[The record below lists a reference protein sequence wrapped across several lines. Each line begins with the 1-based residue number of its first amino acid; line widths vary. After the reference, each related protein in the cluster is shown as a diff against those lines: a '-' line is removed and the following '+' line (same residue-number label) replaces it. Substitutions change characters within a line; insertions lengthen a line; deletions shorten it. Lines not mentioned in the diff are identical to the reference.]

1 MRNLINRIMKLH
13 SKIGNAVVEFIAY
26 LFVLLFIYAA
36 VSKLLDF
43 ENFRVQLGQSPMLG
57 AYAEFIIWAVPL
69 LEILVAVAL
78 SIGRYRRTAL
88 LASYTLMVMFT
99 VYIYTILNYS
109 SFVPCSC
116 GGVLEK
122 MSWNEHLIFNIV
134 FIVLA
139 LLGVFITS
147 QNKQSARKT
156 VIEVVLF
163 TVVGILSVIVLFLA
177 SEEKIHFNNGFT
189 RRVPHSPVKMLKGIS
204 LEHNS
209 FYIAGYDHGRI
220 YLGNTTAPK
229 YILEADT
236 SLTYKNAYRLEQNN
250 HDFKFS
256 TAQVRVRDGY
266 YYFADGTLPV
276 IYRGST
282 KDWKGKP
289 IYKGTTKFTTY
300 EVIDTA
306 TFTVRALHPKT
317 GENYLALI
325 DIHSKKP
332 AQKGNDILEKHIDG
346 VFDTD
351 GLLSYNPK
359 LKATLYTYY
368 YRNQY
373 LLTKPTL
380 DSITRGTTIDTL
392 QQADLKFAY
401 LHEGREKKFATQPE
415 KINSYATTSGNYLYI
430 KSKRLGKYDRP
441 EMLQQAS
448 IIDVYQLDNNSYQF
462 SFYLYHHKGEEIKS
476 FKVYDDI
483 IVGITKSYLVTGRFR
498 KERFNPLK

>member
-1 MRNLINRIMKLH
+1 MKLH
-13 SKIGNAVVEFIAY
+13 SKIGNAAVLFIAY

-57 AYAEFIIWAVPL
+57 AYAEFIIWAMPL

-78 SIGRYRRTAL
+78 SIGRYRRTGL
-88 LASYTLMVMFT
+88 LASYILMVMFT
-99 VYIYTILNYS
+99 AYIYTILNYS

-134 FIVLA
+134 FIVLG
-139 LLGVFITS
+139 LLGVFIAS
-147 QNKQSARKT
+147 QNIQSARKT
-156 VIEVVLF
+156 AVEVVLF
-163 TVVGILSVIVLFLA
+163 TAAGILSVIALFLA

-189 RRVPHSPVKMLKGIS
+189 RRVPHSPVKVLQGIS

-209 FYIAGYDHGRI
+209 FYIAGYDQGRI

-229 YILEADT
+229 YIMEVDT
-236 SLTYKNAYRLEQNN
+236 SLSIRNAYRLDQSNY
-250 HDFKFS
+250 DFNFA
-256 TAQVRVRDGY
+256 TAQVRVEDGC
-266 YYFADGTLPV
+266 YYFADGTIPV
-276 IYRGST
+276 IYRGAT
-282 KDWKGKP
+282 NDWKGSP
-289 IYKGTTKFTTY
+289 IYKGKIKFETF
-300 EVIDTA
+300 EVVDTCRFA
-306 TFTVRALHPKT
+306 VRGLHPQT

-325 DIHSKKP
+325 DIHNKRP
-332 AQKGNDILEKHIDG
+332 AQKGSDILEKQIDG

-359 LKATLYTYY
+359 LKAILYTYY

-373 LLTKPTL
+373 LLTSPAL

-401 LHEGREKKFATQPE
+401 LQNGREKKFAKQPE
-415 KINSYATTSGNYLYI
+415 KINTYAATSGNYLYI

-441 EMLQQAS
+441 EILKQAS
-448 IIDVYQLDNNSYQF
+448 IIDVYRLDDNSYQF
-462 SFYLYHHKGEEIKS
+462 SFYFYNYNGEEIIS

-483 IVGITKSYLVTGRFR
+483 LVGLTKQYLVVGRFR
-498 KERFNPLK
+498 KLRFNPLE